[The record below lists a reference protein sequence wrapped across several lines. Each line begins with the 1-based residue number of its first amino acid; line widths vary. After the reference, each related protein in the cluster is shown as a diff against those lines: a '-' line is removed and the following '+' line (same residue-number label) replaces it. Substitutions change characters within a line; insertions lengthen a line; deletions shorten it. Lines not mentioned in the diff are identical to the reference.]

1 LIKNAKINAGVTYL
15 LNQAPFLVLKL
26 FAKSCPS
33 DGDRR
38 QEIAARMRQGKLEL
52 PLDVP

>member
-1 LIKNAKINAGVTYL
+1 LLI
-15 LNQAPFLVLKL
+15 QAPFLVLKL
-26 FAKSCPS
+26 FVKNSFFFGE
-33 DGDRR
+33 DGALRMIRD